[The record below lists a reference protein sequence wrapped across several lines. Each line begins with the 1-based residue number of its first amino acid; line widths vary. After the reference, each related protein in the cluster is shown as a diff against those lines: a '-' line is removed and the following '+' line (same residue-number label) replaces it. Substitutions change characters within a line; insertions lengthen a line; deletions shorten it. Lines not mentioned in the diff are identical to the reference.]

1 MASATVEPLGAGG
14 RMSGNP
20 SSRQPRA
27 ARATQRN
34 ATSLRGLDWLN
45 FFMANVQTGF
55 GPFIAVYLTS
65 QRWTQTDIG
74 IALSVGTVTAM
85 ISQIPGGALVDA
97 VPSKRI
103 AAVVATLAIA
113 GSALLFAIQPDKL
126 QVFTAEILHGIAS
139 CVMTPAIAAISL
151 ALVGRAALGERL
163 GRNASF
169 ASIGNGLAAG
179 VMGACGAYVSSR
191 SVFILTA
198 ALAIPAMFALRMIGP
213 ARVPRVPAREQGGG
227 ALRGLATLFTD
238 RRLLAFAACAML
250 FQLSDAAML
259 PIAAARATAQAGSAA
274 NLLIAACIVVPQIVV
289 AFLSPQIGRWAETR
303 GRRYVLLLGW
313 GALPLRGVLM
323 AIFPNAYVMVGLQAL
338 SGISA
343 ATFGVMLPLISAD
356 VTRGTGRF
364 NLVMG
369 ALGLAVNIGATLS
382 TTMAGALA
390 DHYGVRIAFL
400 GLAGAGGLGTL
411 LIWLTM
417 PETRRRRRHRQ

>member
-1 MASATVEPLGAGG
+1 MASATAEPLRAG
-14 RMSGNP
+14 RDVSRRRP
-20 SSRQPRA
+20 SSRQPRTTP
-27 ARATQRN
+27 ATQRKT
-34 ATSLRGLDWLN
+34 TSLRGLDWLN

-85 ISQIPGGALVDA
+85 ISQIPGGAVVDA
-97 VPSKRI
+97 LPGKRI
-103 AAVVATLAIA
+103 AAIFATLAIA
-113 GSALLFAIQPDKL
+113 GSALLFAVQPDKL
-126 QVFTAEILHGIAS
+126 QVFTAEILHGFAS
-139 CVMTPAIAAISL
+139 SVMTPAIAAISL

-198 ALAIPAMFALRMIGP
+198 ALAIPAVFALRMIGP
-213 ARVPRVPAREQGGG
+213 ARVPRVPAPEQGG

-323 AIFPNAYVMVGLQAL
+323 AIFPNAYAMVGLQAL